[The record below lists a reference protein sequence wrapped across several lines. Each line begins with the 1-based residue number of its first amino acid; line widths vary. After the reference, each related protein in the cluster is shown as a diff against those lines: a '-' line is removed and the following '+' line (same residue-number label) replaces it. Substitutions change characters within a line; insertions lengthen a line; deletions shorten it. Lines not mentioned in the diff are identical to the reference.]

1 MRAQRCVALD
11 GPEGLRLEEDLPT
24 PDDEQGTRILVD
36 VTAAGVSFPELLYC
50 TGRYQ
55 ERPALP
61 FIPGVEVAG
70 TVARAPEGGRFAVG
84 DRVVAATFFGGWATQ
99 VAADPTMTFP
109 LPPQLDDAQGAALVM
124 NYQTAYFALR
134 LRGRLASGETLLVQG
149 AGGGLGTAAVQVG
162 VGLGARVIG
171 LVSSTDKADAA
182 LAAGAHEVVLVR
194 EGWARAVRARTA
206 GRGVDVVFDVVGGDR
221 FVDGLRCLAVD
232 GRVIV
237 VGFTGGPIPEVRVNR
252 LLLTNTEIVGAAW
265 GPYTRVDPSMPQA
278 VHAALLPLITGG
290 VVRPVVGP
298 RFPLEGAPDALRV
311 LQDRAAVGKVV
322 LEL

>member
-1 MRAQRCVALD
+1 M
-11 GPEGLRLEEDLPT
+11 
-24 PDDEQGTRILVD
+24 
-36 VTAAGVSFPELLYC
+36 
-50 TGRYQ
+50 
-55 ERPALP
+55 
-61 FIPGVEVAG
+61 
-70 TVARAPEGGRFAVG
+70 
-84 DRVVAATFFGGWATQ
+84 
-99 VAADPTMTFP
+99 
-109 LPPQLDDAQGAALVM
+109 
-124 NYQTAYFALR
+124 
-134 LRGRLASGETLLVQG
+134 
-149 AGGGLGTAAVQVG
+149 
-162 VGLGARVIG
+162 G

-278 VHAALLPLITGG
+278 VHAALLPLITRG